1 MVNMLLSLST
11 GLESVVQFITVLLIF
26 VFVLVI
32 TWIST
37 KYMAGIQKDR
47 YKTGNMELIETLR
60 ISNNKYMQIVR
71 VGSKYYCMA
80 VCKDTVTMLG
90 EIRKE
95 EMIFSDNNVSASMD
109 FHKILESMKQKT
121 LGNKEQDTNEEN
133 RR

>member
-1 MVNMLLSLST
+1 MLLSLTS
-11 GLESVVQFITVLLIF
+11 GLESVIQFITVLLIF
-26 VFVLVI
+26 IFVLAI

-37 KYMAGIQKDR
+37 KYIAGIQKDR

-95 EMIFSDNNVSASMD
+95 EMIFSENNVDVNMD
-109 FHKILESMKQKT
+109 FHKILESMKRKT

>member
-1 MVNMLLSLST
+1 MTT
-11 GLESVVQFITVLLIF
+11 GLESVVQLITVLFIFIF
-26 VFVLVI
+26 VLAI

-37 KYMAGIQKDR
+37 KYIAGIQKDK

-60 ISNNKYMQIVR
+60 ISNNKYLQIVR

-95 EMIFSDNNVSASMD
+95 DMVFSESNVNVNMD
-109 FHKILESMKQKT
+109 FHKIWEKVKQKQ
-121 LGNKEQDTNEEN
+121 LGNKTDTNGEN
-133 RR
+133 RH

>member
-1 MVNMLLSLST
+1 MLLSMTT
-11 GLESVVQFITVLLIF
+11 GLESVVQLITVLFIF
-26 VFVLVI
+26 VFVLAI

-37 KYMAGIQKDR
+37 RYIAGVQKDK

-71 VGSKYYCMA
+71 VGNKYYCMA

-90 EIRKE
+90 EVRKE
-95 EMIFSDNNVSASMD
+95 DMVFSENNVNVNVD
-109 FHKILESMKQKT
+109 FHKILEKVKQKQ
-121 LGNKEQDTNEEN
+121 LGNKTDTNEEN

>member
-1 MVNMLLSLST
+1 MTT
-11 GLESVVQFITVLLIF
+11 GLESVVQLITVLFIF
-26 VFVLVI
+26 VFVLAI

-37 KYMAGIQKDR
+37 KYIAGIQKDK

-95 EMIFSDNNVSASMD
+95 EMIFSDNNVSANMD

>member
-1 MVNMLLSLST
+1 MLLSMTT
-11 GLESVVQFITVLLIF
+11 GLESVVQLITVLFIF
-26 VFVLVI
+26 VFVLAI

-37 KYMAGIQKDR
+37 KYIAGIQKDK

-71 VGSKYYCMA
+71 AGKKYFCIA

-90 EIRKE
+90 EIQKE
-95 EMIFSDNNVSASMD
+95 DVVFHEYNASAELD
-109 FHKILESMKQKT
+109 FRAILEKMKHKQVAK
-121 LGNKEQDTNEEN
+121 KADTNEEN

>member
-1 MVNMLLSLST
+1 MTT
-11 GLESVVQFITVLLIF
+11 GLESVVQLITVLFIF
-26 VFVLVI
+26 VFVLAI

-37 KYMAGIQKDR
+37 KYIAGIQKDK

-60 ISNNKYMQIVR
+60 ISNNKYLQIVR

-95 EMIFSDNNVSASMD
+95 DMVFSENNVNVSMD
-109 FHKILESMKQKT
+109 FHKILEKVKQKQ
-121 LGNKEQDTNEEN
+121 LGNKTDTNEEN

>member
-1 MVNMLLSLST
+1 MLLSLGT
-11 GLESVVQFITVLLIF
+11 GLESVIQFITVLFIF

-32 TWIST
+32 TWVST
-37 KYMAGIQKDR
+37 RYMAEIQKDK

-60 ISNNKYMQIVR
+60 ISNNKYIQIVR
-71 VGSKYYCMA
+71 VGSRYYCMA

-109 FHKILESMKQKT
+109 FHKILESMKQKA

>member
-1 MVNMLLSLST
+1 MLLSMTT
-11 GLESVVQFITVLLIF
+11 GLESVVQLITVLFIF
-26 VFVLVI
+26 VFVLAI

-37 KYMAGIQKDR
+37 KYIAGIQKDK

-60 ISNNKYMQIVR
+60 ISNNKYLQIVR
-71 VGSKYYCMA
+71 VGGKYYCIA

-95 EMIFSDNNVSASMD
+95 DMVFSESNVNVNMD
-109 FHKILESMKQKT
+109 FHKILEKVKQKQ
-121 LGNKEQDTNEEN
+121 LGNKTDTNEEN

>member
-1 MVNMLLSLST
+1 MTT
-11 GLESVVQFITVLLIF
+11 GLESVVQLITVLFIF
-26 VFVLVI
+26 VFVLAI

-37 KYMAGIQKDR
+37 RYIAGVQKDK

-71 VGSKYYCMA
+71 VGNKYYCMA

-95 EMIFSDNNVSASMD
+95 DMVFSESNVNVNMD
-109 FHKILESMKQKT
+109 FHKILEKVKQKQ
-121 LGNKEQDTNEEN
+121 LGNKTDTNEEN

>member
-1 MVNMLLSLST
+1 MLLSMTT
-11 GLESVVQFITVLLIF
+11 GLESIVQLITVLFLF
-26 VFVLVI
+26 VFVLAI
-32 TWIST
+32 TWFCT
-37 KYMAGIQKDR
+37 RYLAGVQKDR

-71 VGSKYYCMA
+71 VGNRYYCMA

-90 EIRKE
+90 EVRKE
-95 EMIFSDNNVSASMD
+95 DMIFSDNNVSANMD
-109 FHKILESMKQKT
+109 FHKILESMKQKA

>member
-1 MVNMLLSLST
+1 MLLSLGT
-11 GLESVVQFITVLLIF
+11 GLESVIQFITVLFIF

-32 TWIST
+32 TWVST
-37 KYMAGIQKDR
+37 RYMAEIQKDK

-60 ISNNKYMQIVR
+60 ISNNKYIQIVR
-71 VGSKYYCMA
+71 VGSRYYCMA

-95 EMIFSDNNVSASMD
+95 EMIFSDNNVGANID
-109 FHKILESMKQKT
+109 FHKILESMRQKA